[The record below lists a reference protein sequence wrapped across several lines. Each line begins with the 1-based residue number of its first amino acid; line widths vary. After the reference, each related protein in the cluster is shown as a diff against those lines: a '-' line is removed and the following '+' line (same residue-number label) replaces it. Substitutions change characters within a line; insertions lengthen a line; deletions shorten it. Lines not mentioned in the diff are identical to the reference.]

1 MERTLFFDDLLWNC
15 WFRAVLLHEGNQA
28 FEAYLRWFFPLR
40 SWGMTANHTDDLM
53 QKPPQLAYADEPAQ
67 QRIES
72 FLMSRYGPVMDSPV
86 LAEVLRF
93 KTVAALEKSMERGHV
108 SIRCMDTPHRRGR
121 YFLTADVA
129 VYLMAQFAESSTE
142 PQPSEPPARV
152 GRLAGKEHEKT
163 PKH

>member
-1 MERTLFFDDLLWNC
+1 MTSNQTD
-15 WFRAVLLHEGNQA
+15 VLMPDPTQNGCA
-28 FEAYLRWFFPLR
+28 A
-40 SWGMTANHTDDLM
+40 A
-53 QKPPQLAYADEPAQ
+53 PAQ

-108 SIRCMDTPHRRGR
+108 PIRCMDTPHRRGK

-129 VYLMAQFAESSTE
+129 AYLVAQFAESPTE
-142 PQPSEPPARV
+142 PQPSEPPATV
-152 GRLAGKEHEKT
+152 GHLAGKEHEKT
-163 PKH
+163 PEH